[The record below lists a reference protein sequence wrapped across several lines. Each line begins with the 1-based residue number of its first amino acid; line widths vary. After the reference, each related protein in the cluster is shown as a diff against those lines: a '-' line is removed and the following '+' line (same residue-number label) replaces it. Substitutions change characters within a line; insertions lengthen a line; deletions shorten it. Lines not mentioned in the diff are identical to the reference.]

1 MDALISSKSR
11 IGGFLPKPT
20 SLPANGQCSAPART
34 RRFEPLL
41 FSLDTSA
48 GPRSPLLALCHGG
61 YHLSINFGPFC
72 IVDLL
77 LYISV
82 TVLDSRAKMAIV
94 LKLDEVMAERG
105 MSLGELAARV
115 GITNVNMSRLKTG

>member
-1 MDALISSKSR
+1 M
-11 IGGFLPKPT
+11 
-20 SLPANGQCSAPART
+20 
-34 RRFEPLL
+34 
-41 FSLDTSA
+41 
-48 GPRSPLLALCHGG
+48 
-61 YHLSINFGPFC
+61 SINFGPFC

-105 MSLGELAARV
+105 MSLGELAERV
-115 GITNVNMSRLKTG
+115 GITNVNMSRIKTGKVKAVRFSTLDAICRVLGCEPGDVLKYEEDADDGP